1 MFGYVVAQAESLS
14 EEEKSRYRAVYCGL
28 CRKLGEKYGQIS
40 RFSLTYDMAFLIL
53 LLQSLYEPEET
64 GGNSPCMVHPVRK
77 QDYSASE
84 LTDYAA
90 DMTVALTWHKCRDDW
105 QDDHSLRARG
115 YAAMLKK
122 HYEAVRAR
130 YPRQCAAIE
139 QCMTETAELEKQS
152 GSGGAVCASFGRLMG
167 ELFVWKDD
175 LWSASLRQMGMWLGQ
190 FICLMD
196 AAVDYER
203 DVKRH
208 HYNALQSLG
217 ETSKE
222 ARDTLMTLIGR
233 AADIFERLPLE
244 QDLTLLR
251 NILYAGVWQQY
262 NQRVEKHEEK
272 DKEQA

>member
-1 MFGYVVAQAESLS
+1 MFGYVVAQAECLT
-14 EEEKSRYRAVYCGL
+14 EDEKSRYRAVYCGL
-28 CRKLGEKYGQIS
+28 CRRLGERYGQIS

-64 GGNSPCMVHPVRK
+64 SGNSPCMVHPVRK
-77 QDYSASE
+77 QCHSASE
-84 LTDYAA
+84 ITDYAA

-105 QDDHSLRARG
+105 QDDHSLRAKG

-122 HYEAVRAR
+122 HYEAVRDH
-130 YPRQCAAIE
+130 YSRQCAAIE
-139 QCMTETAELEKQS
+139 QCMTETAALEKQS
-152 GSGGAVCASFGRLMG
+152 GSGGAVCANFGRLMG

-203 DVKRH
+203 DMKRH

-217 ETSKE
+217 ETPLE
-222 ARDTLMTLIGR
+222 IRDTLMTLIGR
-233 AADIFERLPLE
+233 ATDIFERLPLE
-244 QDLTLLR
+244 QDLPLLR